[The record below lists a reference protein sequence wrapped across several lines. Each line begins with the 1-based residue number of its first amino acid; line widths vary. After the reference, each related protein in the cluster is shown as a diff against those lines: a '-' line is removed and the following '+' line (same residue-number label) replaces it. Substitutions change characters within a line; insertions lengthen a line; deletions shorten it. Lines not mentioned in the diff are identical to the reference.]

1 MKRKKTKREV
11 FEGIVITF
19 IGLAIA
25 GVGIDM
31 IFPRRKYA
39 SGEIPMKDITPGNN
53 AKEAE

>member
-25 GVGIDM
+25 GVGID
-31 IFPRRKYA
+31 IIIPRRKYA
-39 SGEIPMKDITPGNN
+39 SGEIPMKDITPTND

>member
-1 MKRKKTKREV
+1 MKRKKTKREI

-39 SGEIPMKDITPGNN
+39 TGEIQMKDITPDND